1 MYRIRSYLWFQTSI
15 AGLVIYT
22 PEKGRGAGG
31 GGWGGLLSIKTRWS
45 TTDAQEKYSDFTAN
59 KQMFPGKSALTF
71 QTVNQRDKLSL
82 R

>member
-22 PEKGRGAGG
+22 PEKGLGAGVG
-31 GGWGGLLSIKTRWS
+31 GQLSIKTRWS